1 MDVIFILFWTFFF
14 IFLMAILGTL
24 AYGGISAAP
33 WVPLWKKD
41 TLRMLQ
47 IAQVKPGEKVVDL
60 GAGDARIIIAAAKNY
75 DAKGIGY
82 ELAILPYFIG
92 WVKIIMSGLRGKP
105 SIKNMVRGKAILK
118 YCNFFKVD
126 LSDADVICAF
136 LTPAAMAKL
145 KPKFEKEIKP
155 GCRIVSYAFKIPDWQ
170 PTKID
175 KPNKKTTAIYLYQR

>member
-1 MDVIFILFWTFFF
+1 MEIFFILFWGFFF
-14 IFLMAILGTL
+14 FFLLAILGTL
-24 AYGGISAAP
+24 AWGGISAAP

-41 TLRMLQ
+41 TLRMLEL
-47 IAQVKPGEKVVDL
+47 AQVKPGEKVVDL
-60 GAGDARIIIAAAKNY
+60 GAGDARIIIAAVQEYN
-75 DAKGIGY
+75 AKGVGY

-92 WVKIIMSGLRGKP
+92 WVRITLLGLH
-105 SIKNMVRGKAILK
+105 GKAILK
-118 YCNFFKVD
+118 YRNFFKED

-145 KPKFEKEIKP
+145 KPKFEKEVKP

-175 KPNKKTTAIYLYQR
+175 KPNKKRAAIYLYQR

>member
-1 MDVIFILFWTFFF
+1 MDVIFILFWTIFF

-41 TLRMLQ
+41 ILRMLQ
-47 IAQVKPGEKVVDL
+47 VAQVKQGEKVVDL

-75 DAKGIGY
+75 DAKGVGY

-92 WVKIIMSGLRGKP
+92 WVKIIMSGLRGK
-105 SIKNMVRGKAILK
+105 AILK
-118 YCNFFKVD
+118 YRNFFKED

-145 KPKFEKEIKP
+145 KPKFEKETKP

-170 PTKID
+170 PAKID
-175 KPNKKTTAIYLYQR
+175 KPNKKTTAIYLYKR

>member
-1 MDVIFILFWTFFF
+1 
-14 IFLMAILGTL
+14 
-24 AYGGISAAP
+24 
-33 WVPLWKKD
+33 
-41 TLRMLQ
+41 MLQ

-92 WVKIIMSGLRGKP
+92 WVKIIMSGLRGKA
-105 SIKNMVRGKAILK
+105 VLK
-118 YCNFFKVD
+118 YRNFFKVD
-126 LSDADVICAF
+126 LSDADVICTF

-145 KPKFEKEIKP
+145 KPKFEREIKS